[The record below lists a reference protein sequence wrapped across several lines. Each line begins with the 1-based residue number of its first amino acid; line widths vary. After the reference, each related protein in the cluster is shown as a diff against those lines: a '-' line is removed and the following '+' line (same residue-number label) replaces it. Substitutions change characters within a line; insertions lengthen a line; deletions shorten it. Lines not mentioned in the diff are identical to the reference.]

1 MMHLRSLGVKPN
13 AKLQPTFPRAVFG
26 RALCAPVLAAHARGA
41 CTPVPPK
48 AARSGQTRRAPA
60 KPYRRTTVA
69 PAPSCCHK
77 PVGCPLHHPSR
88 TRRGAMIPQRGCP
101 VQDVFC
107 VEARPARG
115 RACRKAL
122 FPGAERNR
130 CAGGCGA
137 GAQRVGCAMPL
148 GYAAGIVRPH
158 RHGAVGHSRRNGA
171 CPRHLAPARRCR
183 FVPTRL
189 FRPAGTAKRMR
200 PAYRCRRGW
209 LHKR

>member
-1 MMHLRSLGVKPN
+1 MPSCSPPFRAPSLGAPCVPRCWRRTPG
-13 AKLQPTFPRAVFG
+13 ARVRLCRPRLRAPGRRAVPPPNRTDG
-26 RALCAPVLAAHARGA
+26 RLSPLRRRVAINRLVARCTTRAERGA
-41 CTPVPPK
+41 V
-48 AARSGQTRRAPA
+48 
-60 KPYRRTTVA
+60 
-69 PAPSCCHK
+69 
-77 PVGCPLHHPSR
+77 
-88 TRRGAMIPQRGCP
+88 AMIPQRGCP